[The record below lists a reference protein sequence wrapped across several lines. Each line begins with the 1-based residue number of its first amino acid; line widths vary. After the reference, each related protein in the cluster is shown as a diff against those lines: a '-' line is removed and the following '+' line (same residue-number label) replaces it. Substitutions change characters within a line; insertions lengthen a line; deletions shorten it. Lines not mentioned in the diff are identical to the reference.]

1 MRLREPLLLPH
12 RWQGLPVSAV
22 LIDRPNKFLAVCRV
36 GERVVEAHVPD
47 RGRCLDLLVPGQ
59 PLVLVAVTTPAAM
72 PPRRTGYTVLLAR
85 ARSAPSP
92 WVCLD
97 PAGAPRLVA
106 AALQRGMIPQLAGH
120 VVNAREVMLPGLRRR
135 PRPRIDLL
143 LRAPSGAAVPC
154 EVKSV
159 GAAREGVALFPDAPT
174 LRGTRHVALLA
185 RRARRGLPAALV
197 LCAQREDAR
206 AIAAEVAIDP
216 LFARALQAARRA
228 GVIVAGLACAAHP
241 EGMEL
246 LGPIPVL

>member
-1 MRLREPLLLPH
+1 MRLASQKLIPH
-12 RWQGLPVSAV
+12 RWSGPPLQATL
-22 LIDRPNKFLAVCRV
+22 LDRPNKFLAVCRV

-59 PLVLVAVTTPAAM
+59 PLVVVAVAPDPAM
-72 PPRRTGYTVLLAR
+72 PPRRTAHTVLLAR
-85 ARSAPSP
+85 ACTPPSP

-97 PAGAPRLVA
+97 PAGAPRLVT
-106 AALQRGMIPQLAGH
+106 AALARGILPELAGH
-120 VVNAREVMLPGLRRR
+120 VVQAREVMLPGLRAR

-143 LRAPSGAAVPC
+143 LRAPSGPDVPC

-159 GAAREGVALFPDAPT
+159 GAARDGVAFFPDAPT
-174 LRGTRHVALLA
+174 LRGARHLALLT

-206 AIAAEVAIDP
+206 AIASDAAIDP
-216 LFARALQAARRA
+216 VFARALRSARRA
-228 GVIVAGLACAAHP
+228 GVVVAGLACAARPH
-241 EGMEL
+241 GMEL